1 MKTPPHLTRSEF
13 NEILTRLTTG
23 LSEFLGEQLA
33 DVYLYGSYARG
44 DAYDG
49 SDIDILIVIDGE
61 FDYFELMDKTSDLSW
76 GLSLE
81 NDIVISRVF
90 VSKTEFNDRN
100 SPFLMNVHQEAIP
113 V

>member
-1 MKTPPHLTRSEF
+1 MKTPPDLTQTAF
-13 NEILTRLTTG
+13 QDILSRLTNG
-23 LSEFLGEQLA
+23 LSEILSDQLVN
-33 DVYLYGSYARG
+33 VYLYGSYARG
-44 DAYDG
+44 DAYFG

-61 FDYFELMDKTSDLSW
+61 FDYFDLMDKTSDLSW

-90 VSKTEFNDRN
+90 VSKTEFNDQN